1 MANKIRPLTPPEL
14 QLDWKHNGLPAK
26 KVETVR
32 ELIRMLKKLDGGRPV
47 QVAAI
52 RPTVFVEENLIFP
65 DNPTPPSGLRGRL
78 PRHRGRRRQRARR
91 RRRRWSRFH
100 RCRIET

>member
-1 MANKIRPLTPPEL
+1 MANIRPLIPPEL
-14 QLDWKHNGLPAK
+14 ELDWKHNGLPAK

-32 ELIRMLKKLDGGRPV
+32 ELIRMLKKLDGSRPV

-65 DNPTPPSGLRGRL
+65 DNPTPRVGFEVASLDIVVAVDNEQKDGEDG
-78 PRHRGRRRQRARR
+78 GAV
-91 RRRRWSRFH
+91 F
-100 RCRIET
+100 IVAG